1 MLYTELKLERQC
13 GPAASTII
21 NSIDLL
27 KVLRLAGKAY
37 ACGSCKAKNRECIDL
52 PQFGNQTAFTVFGV
66 VQFYKA
72 ADAEQICR
80 THGIRFSVPR
90 IQQNIKGFD
99 IQFRTKPDE
108 FVIGGCDAADPLLA
122 PAFFKRKMNASQFGG
137 LLECNG
143 SRLPCKNQGTEL
155 LPCTQP
161 FRNACLLCKQEGF
174 FSFCHTKIK
183 RKGYRYLSIRKWK
196 AV

>member
-1 MLYTELKLERQC
+1 MPGRLT
-13 GPAASTII
+13 PAVRARRKIVNASTCRSLAIR
-21 NSIDLL
+21 
-27 KVLRLAGKAY
+27 RL
-37 ACGSCKAKNRECIDL
+37 
-52 PQFGNQTAFTVFGV
+52 FTVFGV

-143 SRLPCKNQGTEL
+143 SRLPCKKSGHGASVLHSAVPKCLSAVQTGGL
-155 LPCTQP
+155 LLVLSYQNKPCRESANLRRRSEISVQRWCSVRP
-161 FRNACLLCKQEGF
+161 SHSSDHPG
-174 FSFCHTKIK
+174 S
-183 RKGYRYLSIRKWK
+183 
-196 AV
+196 

>member
-1 MLYTELKLERQC
+1 MDKCFQ
-13 GPAASTII
+13 
-21 NSIDLL
+21 
-27 KVLRLAGKAY
+27 
-37 ACGSCKAKNRECIDL
+37 
-52 PQFGNQTAFTVFGV
+52 FGV

-143 SRLPCKNQGTEL
+143 GRLPCKNQGTEL

-161 FRNACLLCKQEGF
+161 F
-174 FSFCHTKIK
+174 
-183 RKGYRYLSIRKWK
+183 
-196 AV
+196 